1 MKLELSL
8 INGDNILYHYI
19 QKLLLNDSEVADEV
33 IENFIIN
40 LSIWLPPSFY
50 QELPII
56 LPYVVRDPSC
66 RRRNDQDQEEWGTAN
81 ENGFLR
87 DDNSLIK
94 GVPKSFLIK
103 SKKIKEYNGQKL
115 GNGFVSSHIWRVIQ
129 GASESFISNRNH
141 QFNSFVPNIVWLPRQ
156 ISKLTNRDN
165 SVAQKVIQAIS
176 FQLYEHIYMPQEINR
191 LWASLPMPV
200 EYEEMEIDVK
210 RLTFFKYTDSWM
222 KKRKNKLKKE
232 IDSILSYGE
241 SYDPSIRKVKCSRY
255 LPTLARVPIENR
267 SELIEYLIRYRE
279 LFLE

>member
-1 MKLELSL
+1 MSL

-19 QKLLLNDSEVADEV
+19 QKYFLNDSEVADEV